1 MAKVFHR
8 KTILSAILLSL
19 LIFSTIAYLTP
30 LAQAEAGGTGKFLEI
45 KFTTI
50 NPDDEADLLDSNCN
64 VTATKVSADQTFTYI
79 ASDSETHSQKV
90 GAGTVL
96 LDAIPDTSNGWIF
109 SHFVIRGEEKPDLS
123 YYKTEKY
130 DVVQAVFDRLSYTV
144 FASVAS
150 GAGAIFADGVD
161 ITAAG
166 EVSVYHGE
174 SVAFSFTPDEGY
186 YLSNVISSAPMSYP
200 YVLGPIISDGEW
212 IEVYF
217 ELYTY
222 DIAVYVVGGR
232 GQIELDGT
240 IVADESNNV
249 DNPAHVAVDWG
260 SSPKFEFIPYI
271 GTENSYHLSS
281 VLVDG
286 TTYVDLVTTEFT
298 QSYQFIEIKEDGHT
312 LAVTFSVDGQA
323 DIAGGS
329 NVTVFLSSFAS
340 LTFGDVGDGY
350 AFGNELLSISPGDVV
365 VWEITVDATLGQQ
378 VIVALRYDDT
388 GLSQTEEEN
397 LRMYRSDVDYDL
409 WLHCDF
415 NDDGTIDGQDV
426 KVISNIVKHPK
437 FLPDEYEDPELYQW
451 YLDNYDLDGSGTIDE
466 LDIHVVNTMK
476 NIEWIDITYGPVDTV
491 NNIIYGLTDHFSI
504 FRGR

>member
-1 MAKVFHR
+1 MAKVFYR

-130 DVVQAVFDRLSYTV
+130 DVVQAVFDRLTYTV

-217 ELYTY
+217 
-222 DIAVYVVGGR
+222 
-232 GQIELDGT
+232 
-240 IVADESNNV
+240 
-249 DNPAHVAVDWG
+249 
-260 SSPKFEFIPYI
+260 
-271 GTENSYHLSS
+271 
-281 VLVDG
+281 
-286 TTYVDLVTTEFT
+286 
-298 QSYQFIEIKEDGHT
+298 
-312 LAVTFSVDGQA
+312 
-323 DIAGGS
+323 
-329 NVTVFLSSFAS
+329 
-340 LTFGDVGDGY
+340 
-350 AFGNELLSISPGDVV
+350 
-365 VWEITVDATLGQQ
+365 
-378 VIVALRYDDT
+378 
-388 GLSQTEEEN
+388 
-397 LRMYRSDVDYDL
+397 
-409 WLHCDF
+409 
-415 NDDGTIDGQDV
+415 
-426 KVISNIVKHPK
+426 
-437 FLPDEYEDPELYQW
+437 
-451 YLDNYDLDGSGTIDE
+451 
-466 LDIHVVNTMK
+466 
-476 NIEWIDITYGPVDTV
+476 
-491 NNIIYGLTDHFSI
+491 
-504 FRGR
+504 